1 MIKSLYPGYFQKS
14 GVFLFPILQIPRGG
28 SVTPICIYTALKD
41 KYDHSDYRLI
51 VTYPTRTDA
60 EFRVFEKTKLL
71 GNRYFEDYLETDKD
85 TGVYIFDLSEYKT
98 DWDFYLQGKYSK
110 ISRNLQ
116 LTILSHYSKSKKNF
130 TYVDSYLNPEMY
142 FEDYSRILDCSTS
155 LLKQVG
161 ELCDKPDLKRECLQ
175 INLKNLEIA
184 GLSLNSQ

>member
-14 GVFLFPILQIPRGG
+14 GVFLFPILAIPRGG
-28 SVTPICIYTALKD
+28 SVTPLSMYTALKG
-41 KYDHSDYRLI
+41 KYDHSDCRLI
-51 VTYPTRTDA
+51 VTYPVRTDA

-71 GNRYFEDYLETDKD
+71 GNKYFEDYLETDKD
-85 TGVYIFDLSEYKT
+85 KGVYIFDLSEYKT

-110 ISRNLQ
+110 LSRNLKLII
-116 LTILSHYSKSKKNF
+116 LTHYAKSKKNY

-142 FEDYSRILDCSTS
+142 FEDYSRILDCSTK

-161 ELCDKPDLKRECLQ
+161 ELCDKPNLNKECLE

-184 GLSLNSQ
+184 GISLNSH